1 MHGAFQGIFIRL
13 ECAFIGRNSGKVSP
27 CLLRTEGWVRAFCLG
42 DFIFVVVVFFWLPF
56 CFFGGGG
63 DLVFWVFF
71 FFFSKELIYPS
82 IYRKSFSSVISAE
95 WRDLAESYWFTWDNC
110 L

>member
-42 DFIFVVVVFFWLPF
+42 DFIFVVVVV
-56 CFFGGGG
+56 FFGY
-63 DLVFWVFF
+63 LFVFLGVG
-71 FFFSKELIYPS
+71 EI
-82 IYRKSFSSVISAE
+82 
-95 WRDLAESYWFTWDNC
+95 
-110 L
+110 